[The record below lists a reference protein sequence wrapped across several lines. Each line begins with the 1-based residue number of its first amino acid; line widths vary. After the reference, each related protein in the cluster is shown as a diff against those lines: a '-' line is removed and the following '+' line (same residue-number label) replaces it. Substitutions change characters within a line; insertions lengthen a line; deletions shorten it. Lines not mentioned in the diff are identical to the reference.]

1 MKKVILI
8 IALLFLLIFEGV
20 ALELL
25 PNNLLNLSVI
35 IAPHWILVILIT
47 LSFLYEEAD
56 PQEFIPYAIIIGL
69 LVDIVYTDTLGVYM
83 FAYGL
88 SFFTDILF
96 NIILLYHIL
105 IILFTSSVTVI
116 IVLVIFSS
124 IYCIIVIL
132 YIYLIDFLPFQL
144 LPTIIPIII

>member
-35 IAPHWILVILIT
+35 ITPIWKVVFLIT
-47 LSFLYEEAD
+47 LSFLYAAD
-56 PQEFIPYAIIIGL
+56 DTQELIIYDIIFGL

-88 SFFTDILF
+88 ALFTAILLKRILQENIIMTLFTTIISLILAEAIISGIYTVIGITDI
-96 NIILLYHIL
+96 YW
-105 IILFTSSVTVI
+105 
-116 IVLVIFSS
+116 
-124 IYCIIVIL
+124 
-132 YIYLIDFLPFQL
+132 IDNLTL
-144 LPTIIPIII
+144 RI

>member
-35 IAPHWILVILIT
+35 IAPHWILVFWIT
-47 LSFLYEEAD
+47 LSFLYEEVD
-56 PQEFIPYAIIIGL
+56 PHEFISYAIIFGF
-69 LVDIVYTDTLGVYM
+69 LVDIVDTDTLGVYM

-88 SFFTDILF
+88 ELFTA
-96 NIILLYHIL
+96 ILLKKIL
-105 IILFTSSVTVI
+105 QENILMTIFT
-116 IVLVIFSS
+116 
-124 IYCIIVIL
+124 
-132 YIYLIDFLPFQL
+132 
-144 LPTIIPIII
+144 TIISLI

>member
-20 ALELL
+20 ALDLL

-35 IAPHWILVILIT
+35 ITPHRILVFLIT

-56 PQEFIPYAIIIGL
+56 PQEFIPYAIIFGL
-69 LVDIVYTDTLGVYM
+69 LVDIVYIDTLGVYV

-88 SFFTDILF
+88 DLYTAIVLKRLLQE
-96 NIILLYHIL
+96 IILITIFTTFISLIL
-105 IILFTSSVTVI
+105 SKDIISC
-116 IVLVIFSS
+116 
-124 IYCIIVIL
+124 IYTNICIKKV
-132 YIYLIDFLPFQL
+132 
-144 LPTIIPIII
+144 